1 MKILSKRQ
9 ILMLHA
15 ALAARAGSLDGLR
28 DEGLLDS
35 AIHAPMQTFGGQELY
50 PSTLEKAARLGYG
63 LIRNHPFADGNKRIG
78 ITFAELP
85 DSLGMHLNMSVRTAV
100 NYARL
105 VWSSVGMLVSGQVG
119 VDQLSGPV
127 GVAEVMADT
136 AKYSMIS
143 FFQLVAFISI
153 NLGVMNLL
161 PLPALDGGRLVFLI
175 IEGIRRKP
183 VPPRYEGYVHAAGL
197 MLLLMLMVYVT
208 GQDVL
213 RIFMRSN

>member
-78 ITFAELP
+78 THAMRVFLAINGVPLSYEDEELITRIL
-85 DSLGMHLNMSVRTAV
+85 RTA
-100 NYARL
+100 AGDL
-105 VWSSVGMLVSGQVG
+105 DESG
-119 VDQLSGPV
+119 
-127 GVAEVMADT
+127 
-136 AKYSMIS
+136 
-143 FFQLVAFISI
+143 
-153 NLGVMNLL
+153 
-161 PLPALDGGRLVFLI
+161 FLAWLKAHV
-175 IEGIRRKP
+175 E
-183 VPPRYEGYVHAAGL
+183 
-197 MLLLMLMVYVT
+197 
-208 GQDVL
+208 
-213 RIFMRSN
+213 S

>member
-78 ITFAELP
+78 THA
-85 DSLGMHLNMSVRTAV
+85 M
-100 NYARL
+100 
-105 VWSSVGMLVSGQVG
+105 
-119 VDQLSGPV
+119 
-127 GVAEVMADT
+127 
-136 AKYSMIS
+136 
-143 FFQLVAFISI
+143 
-153 NLGVMNLL
+153 
-161 PLPALDGGRLVFLI
+161 LVFLAI
-175 IEGIRRKP
+175 NGVTLRRYLSTLP
-183 VPPRYEGYVHAAGL
+183 A
-197 MLLLMLMVYVT
+197 T
-208 GQDVL
+208 L
-213 RIFMRSN
+213 RARFSRLCSRLAR

>member
-78 ITFAELP
+78 HPRHA
-85 DSLGMHLNMSVRTAV
+85 G
-100 NYARL
+100 
-105 VWSSVGMLVSGQVG
+105 VSGHQRRH
-119 VDQLSGPV
+119 
-127 GVAEVMADT
+127 
-136 AKYSMIS
+136 
-143 FFQLVAFISI
+143 AF
-153 NLGVMNLL
+153 L
-161 PLPALDGGRLVFLI
+161 
-175 IEGIRRKP
+175 
-183 VPPRYEGYVHAAGL
+183 
-197 MLLLMLMVYVT
+197 
-208 GQDVL
+208 
-213 RIFMRSN
+213 